1 LVRFFPSLK
10 YGWGFTNTK
19 TKAKIMTEYELQK
32 LGFSRVYLDEN
43 SDKIDKPVNSNGIYF
58 FYELEIENLMTFH
71 SNGIDELVN
80 NNWVVDF
87 GFRDDWEMNG
97 FKIDSYDAVKKII
110 DLFQS
115 IKLN

>member
-1 LVRFFPSLK
+1 
-10 YGWGFTNTK
+10 
-19 TKAKIMTEYELQK
+19 MTEYELQK

-43 SDKIDKPVNSNGIYF
+43 ADVIDKPVHNNNIYF
-58 FYELEIENLMTFH
+58 FYELEIENLMKFQ

-87 GFRDDWEMNG
+87 GFDGDWEMNG
-97 FKIDSYDAVKKII
+97 FKIDSYDSVKKII

-115 IKLN
+115 IKLK